1 MKLNNTLI
9 KNLKPSTKDRYL
21 SDGFNLYLL
30 VKPNSSKLWR
40 FIYVSPETGLRV
52 KMSLGSYPHK
62 SLAEAREE
70 ARNHHKILSQG
81 FCPKSFLIK
90 QAEIK
95 KEQSETLRD
104 FAYKWIE
111 WKQAKANQNKP
122 LSPKTIKRTM
132 QRLENHLFPRF
143 KNMRLID
150 VRLKDAITR
159 LEDLE
164 NKKPDT
170 LYRIVGNFIEIMD
183 YAQLLEKIPD
193 NPIKPLK
200 KAFSSAKVTHQPT
213 IPPEQLPEFLKALQ
227 KSSRSPQTKLLIEWQ
242 LVTMLRPFEASAV
255 EWTDIDFKNKV
266 LTIPAERMK
275 GGMRS
280 HSIPLSTQALAILE
294 EMKAF
299 NGHHVHVFTGRNE
312 RHKPA
317 NSQTVNNAVKRIAKG
332 KYKGLLT
339 AHGFRSIA
347 STYLNENFTDE
358 PLVIESCL
366 SHVGTDAVRNA
377 YFRGSYLDRRVA
389 IMQAWGDYVEQCKK
403 A

>member
-111 WKQAKANQNKP
+111 WKQAKASQNKP
-122 LSPKTIKRTM
+122 LNPKTVKRTM

-164 NKKPDT
+164 KEKPDT

-183 YAQLLEKIPD
+183 YAQLLEKISD

-242 LVTMLRPFEASAV
+242 
-255 EWTDIDFKNKV
+255 
-266 LTIPAERMK
+266 
-275 GGMRS
+275 
-280 HSIPLSTQALAILE
+280 
-294 EMKAF
+294 
-299 NGHHVHVFTGRNE
+299 
-312 RHKPA
+312 
-317 NSQTVNNAVKRIAKG
+317 
-332 KYKGLLT
+332 T
-339 AHGFRSIA
+339 AYTS
-347 STYLNENFTDE
+347 
-358 PLVIESCL
+358 
-366 SHVGTDAVRNA
+366 GTSGA
-377 YFRGSYLDRRVA
+377 
-389 IMQAWGDYVEQCKK
+389 
-403 A
+403 